1 MTRKPLFTRIVGLVG
16 GLTLLAT
23 AVAPVSAD
31 DEDAPASPPT
41 ATATATAEP
50 STEAVQDVDPEAEH
64 DGRPAGYYLGRTED
78 GGFRLRSHGPNVR
91 HHFTAVLRTDG
102 RFVDVETVRLEAG
115 DGVRVSEDGHSLRY
129 NVHTFDGL
137 DGVNFRVDGGEVVTF
152 RLELNDALINT
163 DHVYLGAA
171 DAHPLHNP
179 FRIRL

>member
-115 DGVRVSEDGHSLRY
+115 DDVEQLFGLCKRQARGWLVEDDDVRFCAERKRDK
-129 NVHTFDGL
+129 
-137 DGVNFRVDGGEVVTF
+137 
-152 RLELNDALINT
+152 DALLLSAGQF
-163 DHVYLGAA
+163 VEWL
-171 DAHPLHNP
+171 
-179 FRIRL
+179 IRELVKFEVFERAC